1 LSKQV
6 EDFEIYAS
14 LRQSEIDILLERL
27 LKDGILSQIQI
38 QTAKDE
44 IEQTKENILIAMVS
58 SQIIKRNILDIYIN
72 NKAIESIN
80 LAMIEINSPTAR
92 KLPKNIAIDNKVLV
106 FFEDK
111 TKIYLSSSD
120 PSMMDDDTIREFY
133 DSKEIIKYISRES
146 DIFTYIDKAYEYDF
160 HLGDVID
167 EIEALNGV
175 DLSGSDPTYK
185 NPVIKFVDGFLEDA
199 VRKKASDIHIQPDE
213 KFIRFRYRLD
223 GIMHNQFTLNAS
235 LYKSVIVRLKVISG
249 MNIAESIKPQDG
261 GIQAFIMGR
270 QIDFRVS
277 LMPTIFGEGVVI
289 RVLDKKDNIA
299 SLKKLNFSQDSYRKI
314 DKILAKPEGVLIMT
328 GPTGSGKTTTLYAM
342 ITQIASPE
350 LNIVTLEDPVEYRL
364 QMARQTTVNPAAG
377 ITFAAGLRSILRQ
390 DPDIILVGEMRDEET
405 AITAMRA
412 AMTGHRVLS
421 TLHTNNAPAAINR
434 LLDLGVSRHIIA
446 SSINGIIAQR
456 LIRKLCNKCKIK
468 REVTEQ
474 EYSFFKLKK
483 IPDKVIYCCDENHN
497 GCPECRYTGFKERI
511 SVIEVLY
518 FDVELKKMIEEG
530 KAEHTIIS
538 ELITSGKFIPIQ
550 VYAIRKVLEGQ
561 TSFGEMCRVIDMSIY
576 AK

>member
-14 LRQSEIDILLERL
+14 LRQSEIDILVERL
-27 LKDGILSQIQI
+27 LKDGILSQMQI

-72 NKAIESIN
+72 NKSIESIN

-133 DSKEIIKYISRES
+133 DGKEIIKYISRES

-314 DKILAKPEGVLIMT
+314 DKILAKPE
-328 GPTGSGKTTTLYAM
+328 
-342 ITQIASPE
+342 
-350 LNIVTLEDPVEYRL
+350 
-364 QMARQTTVNPAAG
+364 
-377 ITFAAGLRSILRQ
+377 
-390 DPDIILVGEMRDEET
+390 
-405 AITAMRA
+405 
-412 AMTGHRVLS
+412 
-421 TLHTNNAPAAINR
+421 
-434 LLDLGVSRHIIA
+434 
-446 SSINGIIAQR
+446 
-456 LIRKLCNKCKIK
+456 
-468 REVTEQ
+468 
-474 EYSFFKLKK
+474 
-483 IPDKVIYCCDENHN
+483 
-497 GCPECRYTGFKERI
+497 
-511 SVIEVLY
+511 
-518 FDVELKKMIEEG
+518 
-530 KAEHTIIS
+530 
-538 ELITSGKFIPIQ
+538 
-550 VYAIRKVLEGQ
+550 
-561 TSFGEMCRVIDMSIY
+561 
-576 AK
+576 